1 MIMALA
7 TELLMVPVQPTQ
19 THAKSGQRRHSV
31 SVTSIEKP
39 SPVHSVLFI
48 TKNAI
53 KLYKVKMLRKIS
65 FLPIFLHNNSR
76 IIFKKN
82 TQNTCFLSLEKEL
95 NDLRP
100 SNFNK

>member
-1 MIMALA
+1 MALA

-39 SPVHSVLFI
+39 SPVHSVLFV

-53 KLYKVKMLRKIS
+53 KIWKVKIL
-65 FLPIFLHNNSR
+65 L
-76 IIFKKN
+76 KKN
-82 TQNTCFLSLEKEL
+82 IFIHITF
-95 NDLRP
+95 
-100 SNFNK
+100 FNLFSHIFFQKYYHKK

>member
-53 KLYKVKMLRKIS
+53 KLYKVKMQKKKSHFYQFSYIIIQELFTRKIPKILV
-65 FLPIFLHNNSR
+65 FCPL
-76 IIFKKN
+76 KK
-82 TQNTCFLSLEKEL
+82 S
-95 NDLRP
+95 
-100 SNFNK
+100 

>member
-53 KLYKVKMLRKIS
+53 KLYKVKMQKIS

-76 IIFKKN
+76 IIFMKN
-82 TQNTCFLSLEKEL
+82 TKNT
-95 NDLRP
+95 
-100 SNFNK
+100 

>member
-1 MIMALA
+1 MALA

-39 SPVHSVLFI
+39 TPVHSVLFV

-53 KLYKVKMLRKIS
+53 KIWKVKILLKKKYFYS
-65 FLPIFLHNNSR
+65 YYIF
-76 IIFKKN
+76 
-82 TQNTCFLSLEKEL
+82 
-95 NDLRP
+95 
-100 SNFNK
+100 